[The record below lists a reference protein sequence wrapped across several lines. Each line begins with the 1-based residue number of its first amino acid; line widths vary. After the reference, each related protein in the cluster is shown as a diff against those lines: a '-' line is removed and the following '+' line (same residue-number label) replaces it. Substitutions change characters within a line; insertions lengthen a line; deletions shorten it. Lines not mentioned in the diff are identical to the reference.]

1 MEGTDMNRSHHSLST
16 IGAIALLAAAGAAL
30 SPAGCTRASNLVDAV
45 TRTSPKPAPAPG
57 MPQVAPT
64 NHAPAAHSTSS
75 AQASAAKPTPTTT
88 DTIPAPSN
96 SPPTATNPY
105 PYGSFADAPRGEAST
120 AEPMGSSPLQ
130 RVTFS
135 PVGADFDPVI
145 TPDGKKLVFA
155 STQHR
160 HTSDIY
166 IKHIDSEVVTQLTND
181 AHDDV
186 MPSVSPDGTRVAF
199 ASNRSG
205 NWDIYVVPFTGGQAV
220 KVSSDPSDELHPT
233 WSPDGDRIAFCRMGE
248 VSGRWEIWTTSVPN
262 TAVSHF
268 LGYGMFPQWCPV
280 GGTGADGADRILYQ
294 VGRERGARTFGVWTL
309 DIKENHTSNI
319 TQLASNP
326 TSALINPTWSPDGMR
341 IAYSE
346 VPIPRDPSGAADSR
360 LAIDARP
367 TSARLWVQN
376 IDGTGKMQ
384 LTDSAAVAL
393 LPSWG
398 PGNRLVFMSPRR
410 ELENIWSMDLA
421 QVVASMDSSPTGT
434 LSHKAARPAGPENT
448 PQATAAAEEPAE
460 MTPPGTQNR

>member
-1 MEGTDMNRSHHSLST
+1 MNRPHHSLST
-16 IGAIALLAAAGAAL
+16 IGTIALLAGATL
-30 SPAGCTRASNLVDAV
+30 SPLGCSRVSNLADAV
-45 TRTSPKPAPAPG
+45 TRTSPKPTPAPG
-57 MPQVAPT
+57 LPKPAHGVEST
-64 NHAPAAHSTSS
+64 PAAHTNSV
-75 AQASAAKPTPTTT
+75 APAHTPHVTTT
-88 DTIPAPSN
+88 TTVATASPTSPSSPA
-96 SPPTATNPY
+96 AVNPY
-105 PYGSFADAPRGEAST
+105 PYSSFPDAPRGDASP

-145 TPDGKKLVFA
+145 TPDGTKLVFA

-166 IKHIDSEVVTQLTND
+166 IKHIDSEVVTQLTSD
-181 AHDDV
+181 PHDDV
-186 MPSVSPDGTRVAF
+186 MPAVSPDGTKVAF
-199 ASNRSG
+199 ASNRGG
-205 NWDIYVVPFTGGQAV
+205 NWDIYVVPFTGGQAIR
-220 KVSSDPSDELHPT
+220 VSNDPSDELHPT
-233 WSPDGDRIAFCRMGE
+233 WSPQGEHLAFCRMGE
-248 VSGRWEIWTTSVPN
+248 VSGRWELWTTSVPN

-280 GGTGADGADRILYQ
+280 AATGAGGADRILFQ

-309 DIKENHTSNI
+309 DIKDNHTSNA

-326 TSALINPTWSPDGMR
+326 TSALINPTWSPDGLR

-346 VPIPRDPSGAADSR
+346 VPIPRDPSGAPDSR

-376 IDGTGKMQ
+376 VDGTGKVQ
-384 LTDSAAVAL
+384 LTDSSAIAL

-410 ELENIWSMDLA
+410 ELENIWSMDLN
-421 QVVASMDSSPTGT
+421 QVVAAMDSTSSPGA
-434 LSHKAARPAGPENT
+434 KAPLTQKPAQPAGPENT
-448 PQATAAAEEPAE
+448 PQATAAAEEPTE

>member
-1 MEGTDMNRSHHSLST
+1 MTRSHHSLST
-16 IGAIALLAAAGAAL
+16 VATTGLLACVGLGAAL
-30 SPAGCTRASNLVDAV
+30 SPLGCSRASHVVDAV
-45 TRTSPKPAPAPG
+45 TRTSPKPTPAPG
-57 MPQVAPT
+57 LPKAAPMEGGTSASQTTQAPQAASTTMTVAVSAPP
-64 NHAPAAHSTSS
+64 APA
-75 AQASAAKPTPTTT
+75 Q
-88 DTIPAPSN
+88 
-96 SPPTATNPY
+96 PTATNPY
-105 PYGSFADAPRGEAST
+105 PYGSFADAPRGEASPT
-120 AEPMGSSPLQ
+120 EPMGSSPLQ

-160 HTSDIY
+160 HTADIY
-166 IKHIDSEVVTQLTND
+166 IKDIDSDVVTQLTND

-220 KVSSDPSDELHPT
+220 KVSSDPCDELHPT

-280 GGTGADGADRILYQ
+280 AGTGTEGADRILYQ
-294 VGRERGARTFGVWTL
+294 VGRERGTRTFGVWTL
-309 DIKENHTSNI
+309 DIRDNHTSNV

-376 IDGTGKMQ
+376 VDGTGKMQ
-384 LTDSAAVAL
+384 LTDSSAVAL

-421 QVVASMDSSPTGT
+421 QVVAAMDTSTAGGT
-434 LSHKAARPAGPENT
+434 KSALSHKAPKPAGPENT

-460 MTPPGTQNR
+460 IDRKSVV